1 MEAGVAPFWTQGQWN
16 FTSRRWSCPQTP
28 KSSACLLL
36 SSLLSQEYHRN
47 SWLRSHYEILR
58 TVSFMI
64 CWDLCVNLFNPS
76 KTPFR
81 GVRGSKMLNN
91 TPKATID
98 VAELGLG
105 PTTIQPQH
113 LNSQSQSQINL
124 TGGSHSSPNLKIVI
138 ALNSTKLVLRVG
150 KRPL

>member
-1 MEAGVAPFWTQGQWN
+1 MLTYLIHPRPLDGTFYNA
-16 FTSRRWSCPQTP
+16 
-28 KSSACLLL
+28 
-36 SSLLSQEYHRN
+36 H
-47 SWLRSHYEILR
+47 
-58 TVSFMI
+58 
-64 CWDLCVNLFNPS
+64 
-76 KTPFR
+76 FR
-81 GVRGSKMLNN
+81 GVRGSKRLNN
-91 TPKATID
+91 TPKATTD

-138 ALNSTKLVLRVG
+138 AMYSTKLVLRVG